1 MNTFNGL
8 GKLLR
13 ISLDNQR
20 VEMISGNFIDGYPD
34 GECVKTSV

>member
-1 MNTFNGL
+1 MNTFNGF

-20 VEMISGNFIDGYPD
+20 VEMMHGNFTNGYPD
-34 GECVKTSV
+34 GECVKVSV